1 MTVRLIAVKCTT
13 WHRKENVYVQQQ
25 FPDEPTTFIWLF
37 SALIQLRLHAEA
49 SRMSVM
55 KKIILSLMY
64 PYFLVKIS
72 WDDRAVEEV
81 RTGGGSVWH
90 QIHRSRSHDPAPKR
104 ESLDVS
110 RDARPPL
117 SLTQPLQLCFLFN
130 LLYVTKSWT
139 IVWPFLCMRTLHWN

>member
-37 SALIQLRLHAEA
+37 SALIQLRPHAEA

-64 PYFLVKIS
+64 PYPYPYV
-72 WDDRAVEEV
+72 
-81 RTGGGSVWH
+81 
-90 QIHRSRSHDPAPKR
+90 
-104 ESLDVS
+104 SLFS
-110 RDARPPL
+110 
-117 SLTQPLQLCFLFN
+117 CEN
-130 LLYVTKSWT
+130 
-139 IVWPFLCMRTLHWN
+139 IMG

>member
-37 SALIQLRLHAEA
+37 SALIQLRPHAEA

-55 KKIILSLMY
+55 KKITLSLMY

-110 RDARPPL
+110 RDARPH
-117 SLTQPLQLCFLFN
+117 C
-130 LLYVTKSWT
+130 LLHNPSSYASSSIFYTSQRVE
-139 IVWPFLCMRTLHWN
+139 P

>member
-1 MTVRLIAVKCTT
+1 MYNNNFQMSHFQA
-13 WHRKENVYVQQQ
+13 
-25 FPDEPTTFIWLF
+25 TTFIWLF
-37 SALIQLRLHAEA
+37 SALIQLRPHAEA

-55 KKIILSLMY
+55 KKITLSLMY

-110 RDARPPL
+110 RDARSPL

-130 LLYVTKSWT
+130 LLYVTKS
-139 IVWPFLCMRTLHWN
+139 